1 MPVVF
6 RIAIRNLRE
15 HKSKTLII
23 GIIIG
28 VGIAVVIAGNSLA
41 ETAAKGLRASFI
53 DNFTGN
59 IMISGK
65 TEKQLSIFGYP
76 PGNANEEIPRI
87 SSYEKVYEYVQ
98 GLPDVEVIT
107 PQLSGFALITVDE
120 RQDDEFFSLLFGVDA
135 EGYRGMFPES
145 IEILEGKGLS
155 DGEEGLL
162 LPDNQIEEYEEQL
175 GLDIK
180 VGDPIQMTSFGGSGL
195 RIRELPL
202 TGIFRFRQKIEGLGN
217 IAIMDAQSFRAL
229 DGLVVSTGQIEL
241 TEEETSMLVTDDF
254 DSLFSDDAITDASE
268 ESEQTVT
275 DSINEESV
283 FGILG
288 GMERAPTV
296 TDSGAWHFLLVK
308 LNAGVRSATSV
319 EKTVIEDLNSF
330 FDENEINA
338 QAVDWREAAGGFS
351 RLASVV
357 QSVFNGAIVVI
368 AIVAVIIIMNT
379 LVISVIERTPE
390 IGTMR
395 ALGAHKKFVR
405 RMFLWETLTISWVF
419 GILGIILGAIIVV
432 ALNLTGIRAG
442 NDFLNILFG
451 GEVLKPTLSG
461 FSVLISL
468 AIINFIGFVA
478 SIYPVRVALRVQPIR
493 AVQAD

>member
-28 VGIAVVIAGNSLA
+28 VGIAVVVAGNSLA

-59 IMISGK
+59 IMISGR
-65 TEKQLSIFGYP
+65 TEKDLSIFGYP

-98 GLPDVEVIT
+98 GLPDVEVIA

-120 RQDDEFFSLLFGVDA
+120 RQEDEFFTLLFGIDA
-135 EGYRGMFPES
+135 KDYEEMFPGS
-145 IEILEGKGLS
+145 LEILEGEGLAY
-155 DGEEGLL
+155 GEEGLL
-162 LPDNQIEEYEEQL
+162 LPHNQIEEYEEQL
-175 GLDIK
+175 GREIK
-180 VGDPIQMTSFGGSGL
+180 VGDPIQLTSFGGSGL

-202 TGIFRFRQKIEGLGN
+202 TGVFRFRQKIEGLGN
-217 IAIMDAQSFRAL
+217 ITIMDAQSFRAL

-241 TEEETSMLVTDDF
+241 TEEETSMLVTDDYDAMF
-254 DSLFSDDAITDASE
+254 SEDSVADINEDLE
-268 ESEQTVT
+268 ETTPDV
-275 DSINEESV
+275 INEEAV
-283 FGILG
+283 LGILG

-308 LNAGVRSATSV
+308 LNAGVRSAASA
-319 EKTVIEDLNSF
+319 EKRVIEDLNSF
-330 FDENEINA
+330 FDDNRINA

-351 RLASVV
+351 RLAAVV

-379 LVISVIERTPE
+379 LVISVIERTSE

-405 RMFLWETLTISWVF
+405 RMFLWETLAISWVF
-419 GILGIILGAIIVV
+419 GVLGIVLGAIIVII
-432 ALNLTGIRAG
+432 LNLTGLRAS

-468 AIINFIGFVA
+468 VIINFIGFVA
-478 SIYPVRVALRVQPIR
+478 SVYPVRVALRVQPIR
-493 AVQAD
+493 AVQVD